1 MVFFGLGK
9 KDRVIDL
16 SEGYKKKI
24 ERARSGVA
32 ELKKEEPSDS
42 FSIFGNLSSSNS
54 EQPESEEEKKKKFAK
69 RLVDMTNKLD
79 EISTQIYH
87 LQQRVE
93 LLERKAGVRS
103 GA

>member
-42 FSIFGNLSSSNS
+42 FSIFGNSG
-54 EQPESEEEKKKKFAK
+54 
-69 RLVDMTNKLD
+69 
-79 EISTQIYH
+79 I
-87 LQQRVE
+87 LQKTGRI
-93 LLERKAGVRS
+93 
-103 GA
+103 